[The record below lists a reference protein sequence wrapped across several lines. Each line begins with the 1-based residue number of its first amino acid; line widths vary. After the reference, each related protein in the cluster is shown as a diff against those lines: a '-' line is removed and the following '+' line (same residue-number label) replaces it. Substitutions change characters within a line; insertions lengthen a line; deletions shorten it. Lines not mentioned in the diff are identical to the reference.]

1 MKAEKVVHPRWRTVQ
16 TLRHRNATTLHPVAV
31 PEQPSP
37 PDARETDPHETQMKE
52 LERDLGLPSVL
63 AISIGAMIG
72 SGIFILPALALK
84 IAGPAVIV
92 AYALAGLLVVPAA
105 LSKSEMATAM
115 PEAGG
120 TYIYI
125 ERGMGPLL
133 GTIAGVGTWFSLSF
147 KGALA
152 LVGGVPYLLLLVD
165 LPLKPVALGLAA
177 ILILVN
183 LVGVKQTGRLQVAI
197 VVVMLAALG
206 WFAAGS
212 APSVNSA
219 NYADF
224 FGSGIGGILAA
235 TGLVF
240 VSYAGV
246 TKVASVAEEVEDPG
260 RNIPRGILGSLGFT
274 TLLYVAIVAVLVGV
288 TDPGSVAGTLTPVAV
303 AAEATLGQAGVIAV
317 ILAAILA
324 LVSTANAGILSSS
337 RYPFAMSRDQLA
349 PPSLSTVSD
358 RFGTPVTSITLTG
371 VVLLGLIAF
380 FPILDIAK
388 LASAFQILVFALINV
403 ALIAFREGSAEYEP
417 EFTSPLYPWMQIF
430 GATTG
435 VLLLTQ
441 MGTIAL
447 VGAVVIVVGSVVWYL
462 FYVRPKVSREGAATD
477 AIRRR
482 VGRETLKEIESAQ
495 HEDTREVL
503 VAFTKNVAADRERSI
518 VAMAADLVR
527 ADEGRV
533 VAVRFEEVPDQA
545 PLTES
550 VTAQSSSDISFETR
564 MDSLSSEFG
573 VDIEADEI
581 VSHDT
586 KHAVVNFA
594 DSRGI
599 DTIVAEHEPLRLR
612 SRLFGD
618 PIDWI
623 VRHAPC
629 DVLLVDNLGYDG
641 PEGVVLSGDSGPYP
655 PLAVNVAEAVAE
667 ANGGDISLWYPA
679 DRGGSERAQTIED
692 YRSELSELL
701 SVPVRL
707 EPLRADGGQPSQ
719 PDLVV
724 RRGTDDRLRAALF
737 EDRPI
742 LPTPGCTTVTVY
754 PHESRR
760 PGFLRRLLE
769 RLTF

>member
-1 MKAEKVVHPRWRTVQ
+1 MTK
-16 TLRHRNATTLHPVAV
+16 
-31 PEQPSP
+31 
-37 PDARETDPHETQMKE
+37 D

-72 SGIFILPALALK
+72 SGIFILPALALE

-92 AYALAGLLVVPAA
+92 AYGLAGLLVVPAA

-152 LVGGVPYLLLLVD
+152 LVGGVPYLLLLLD

-183 LVGVKQTGRLQVAI
+183 VAGAKQTGRLQVAI

-212 APSVNSA
+212 APSVDSA
-219 NYADF
+219 NYASF
-224 FGSGIGGILAA
+224 FSDGVSGLLAA

-260 RNIPRGILGSLGFT
+260 RNIPLGILGSLAFT
-274 TLLYVAIVAVLVGV
+274 TILYVAIVSVLVGV
-288 TDPGSVAGTLTPVAV
+288 TDPGTVAGSLTPVAV
-303 AAEATLGQAGVIAV
+303 AAEVTLGRAGVVAV

-324 LVSTANAGILSSS
+324 LISTANAGILSSS

-349 PPSLSTVSD
+349 PPSLSTVSE

-371 VVLLGLIAF
+371 AVLLVLIAF
-380 FPILDIAK
+380 VPILDIAK
-388 LASAFQILVFALINV
+388 LASAFQIMVFGLINV
-403 ALIAFREGSAEYEP
+403 ALVAFREGSAEYEP

-430 GATTG
+430 GAITG

-441 MGTIAL
+441 MGTTAL
-447 VGAVVIVVGSVVWYL
+447 LGAAVITVGSVVWY
-462 FYVRPKVSREGAATD
+462 FVYVRSRVDREGAATD
-477 AIRRR
+477 AIRRQ
-482 VGRETLKEIESAQ
+482 VGRGTLTEVESVSDDST
-495 HEDTREVL
+495 HEVL
-503 VAFTKNVAADRERSI
+503 VAFTKTIDEKRERSLL
-518 VAMAADLVR
+518 ALAADIVR
-527 ADEGRV
+527 PDDGRV
-533 VAVRFEEVPDQA
+533 VAVRFQEVPDQA
-545 PLTES
+545 PLTGAL
-550 VTAQSSSDISFETR
+550 THQSASDLSFETR
-564 MDSLSSEFG
+564 IGALSDELG
-573 VDIEADEI
+573 VEIEADEI

-586 KHAVVNFA
+586 KHAIINFA
-594 DSRGI
+594 DRRGVQ
-599 DTIVAEHEPLRLR
+599 TIVAEHEPLRLR
-612 SRLFGD
+612 SRVVGD
-618 PIDWI
+618 PIDWV

-629 DVLLVDNLGYDG
+629 DVLLVDNLGYDR
-641 PEGVVLSGDSGPYP
+641 PERVVLSGQGGPHSP
-655 PLAVNVAEAVAE
+655 VAVGVA
-667 ANGGDISLWYPA
+667 GDIAAANEGSLSLWYSDDDGESDP
-679 DRGGSERAQTIED
+679 QTRTLED
-692 YRSELSELL
+692 YHSKLSSLL
-701 SVPVRL
+701 SVPVHAESTRT
-707 EPLRADGGQPSQ
+707 DGGRLPA

-724 RRGTDDRLRAALF
+724 RRGADDGLRDLLLDDR
-737 EDRPI
+737 PMI
-742 LPTPGCTTVTVY
+742 PQPGCTTITVY
-754 PHESRR
+754 PHKSRQR
-760 PGFLRRLLE
+760 GVVHRLLE
-769 RLTF
+769 RLTL